1 MPCTCFQRIEIPQGE
16 RKTIPSIQYAFL
28 DQLFI
33 VVDFISVN
41 NSPLR
46 EQDMM
51 GMGGGLEDLRSSH
64 RSNGNHLSS
73 TYQVPGAWLSAVN
86 ILTSF

>member
-1 MPCTCFQRIEIPQGE
+1 
-16 RKTIPSIQYAFL
+16 
-28 DQLFI
+28 
-33 VVDFISVN
+33 
-41 NSPLR
+41 
-46 EQDMM
+46 MM